1 MSQTRKVDQFS
12 FAYPVGTLLRVQ
24 SSGVIFRVRKH
35 RAFPKTK
42 SRPTSPYYDLDVV
55 DDSVARE
62 AFGDRGPVGPVVR
75 EDWDYSSLPK
85 EFVEDRSYA
94 IPVDED
100 PHPPSAVALRVQA
113 ALHVYQPNG
122 SW

>member
-1 MSQTRKVDQFS
+1 MSSTRKVDQFT

-42 SRPTSPYYDLDVV
+42 DRPTSPYYDLEVV
-55 DDSVARE
+55 DDSLARE
-62 AFGDRGPVGPVVR
+62 AFGDNGPRGEVIH
-75 EDWDYSSLPK
+75 SSLPRD
-85 EFVEDRSYA
+85 FVESRSYA
-94 IPVDED
+94 VPVDED
-100 PHPPSAVALRVQA
+100 PHPLSAMELRVQA